1 MCIVQSKRR
10 IGEWN
15 GIWLYLSVFSW
26 ICGCGK
32 GKKRRNNWPWRK
44 CDFWCCLWQNWQ
56 FRQRAH
62 LCVGKRQVEFYEYYR
77 ITSYNVCYTKLLR
90 DLKDLHKITVMILSD
105 SGKKLK
111 FINAVLIAGLLV
123 SCAFGIWH
131 FFIPYQF
138 RWYSYIPS
146 APKEII
152 VSVDW
157 INFFFSL
164 FLTGNSLML
173 LLFYKRIIEKE
184 IVCFSFYGFLTFRN
198 NFV

>member
-1 MCIVQSKRR
+1 M
-10 IGEWN
+10 
-15 GIWLYLSVFSW
+15 
-26 ICGCGK
+26 
-32 GKKRRNNWPWRK
+32 
-44 CDFWCCLWQNWQ
+44 
-56 FRQRAH
+56 
-62 LCVGKRQVEFYEYYR
+62 
-77 ITSYNVCYTKLLR
+77 
-90 DLKDLHKITVMILSD
+90 HKITVMILSD

-184 IVCFSFYGFLTFRN
+184 IVCFSFYGFLTFVWLTRIVITIVHPWN
-198 NFV
+198 YDFMWAIQLSAFIIVFMLLALPFTYILLKLKTRYKV